1 MKIQAFAKHLF
12 AWTCLVAGAASTA
25 VAQNQPASAPSVM
38 TQSPPAAVA
47 ARPFKVAVIE
57 IQSAILGTKD
67 GQKATQEFA
76 TRFDPRK
83 KELEQKAAEIKDLQ
97 DKLQRGGAAM
107 ADAAKAELTR
117 TIEQKTKSYNR
128 AMEDANAEFQAEQS
142 KVLDDLGQKMM
153 QVIEKYAQA
162 NGYAVVIDVSNPQ
175 TPVMYASARPTSPR
189 TSSNCMTRRCPEAR
203 PRRPARNP
211 GPRPWLLPPNRPQCQ
226 PRRSSREEQVRLTL
240 TGTLALVLAP
250 GLMRAQAD
258 PKIGAINIQAA
269 MTGTKEGQKAA
280 GELQAKLLPRK
291 KAIDAKAAAIRELQD
306 KLQRGGAAMSDT
318 AKADLTRQIDERTKN
333 YNRDMEDAQAE
344 LSDENRQLIQ
354 SMTEKMTKV
363 LDQYAAA
370 NGFSVIFDVS
380 NPNTPVLYTS
390 NMIDITREIIAMY
403 DKTYPPTS
411 TSAKPRRARAV
422 QARRDHARA

>member
-175 TPVMYASARPTSPR
+175 TPVMYAS
-189 TSSNCMTRRCPEAR
+189 SSA
-203 PRRPARNP
+203 
-211 GPRPWLLPPNRPQCQ
+211 
-226 PRRSSREEQVRLTL
+226 
-240 TGTLALVLAP
+240 
-250 GLMRAQAD
+250 
-258 PKIGAINIQAA
+258 NI
-269 MTGTKEGQKAA
+269 TKDIV
-280 GELQAKLLPRK
+280 EL
-291 KAIDAKAAAIRELQD
+291 
-306 KLQRGGAAMSDT
+306 
-318 AKADLTRQIDERTKN
+318 
-333 YNRDMEDAQAE
+333 
-344 LSDENRQLIQ
+344 
-354 SMTEKMTKV
+354 
-363 LDQYAAA
+363 
-370 NGFSVIFDVS
+370 
-380 NPNTPVLYTS
+380 
-390 NMIDITREIIAMY
+390 Y
-403 DKTYPPTS
+403 DKTLPGSAPAS
-411 TSAKPRRARAV
+411 TGAKSGATPMASPAKPAAMPATKK
-422 QARRDHARA
+422 QP